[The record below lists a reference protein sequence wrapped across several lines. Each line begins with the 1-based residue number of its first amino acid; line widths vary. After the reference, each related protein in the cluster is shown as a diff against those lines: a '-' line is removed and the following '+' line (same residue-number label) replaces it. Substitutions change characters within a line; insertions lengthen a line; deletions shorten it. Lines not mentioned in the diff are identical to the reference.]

1 MKCTLYLITCD
12 LRSPCQL
19 CRGLKVMFPP
29 QHYSFFL
36 PSLWFPITLYPRGL
50 GQKQICIHSTETCKS
65 RVASCTSKISRAIT
79 GSGPVAQTWLPR
91 MRTICTP
98 LPAFHSPGLWASPS
112 KPCSFTSQ
120 LYPFFSSK
128 LLLKI
133 RTIGINA
140 SRQPL
145 HF

>member
-1 MKCTLYLITCD
+1 MYTILNNMWSEIALPALPWPQGDVPPSALLFLSSFSLVPNLLFIPGVWDRNRFASIAQKYASLVWPPALQKYPTLSQALV
-12 LRSPCQL
+12 LWPRLGSP
-19 CRGLKVMFPP
+19 K
-29 QHYSFFL
+29 
-36 PSLWFPITLYPRGL
+36 
-50 GQKQICIHSTETCKS
+50 
-65 RVASCTSKISRAIT
+65 
-79 GSGPVAQTWLPR
+79 

-98 LPAFHSPGLWASPS
+98 LTAFHSPGLWASPS

-140 SRQPL
+140 S
-145 HF
+145 